1 MSDNGT
7 FGRLLREAR
16 QRALL
21 TLEGLA
27 AASGVSVRAISD
39 MERGQSLPRPA
50 TLGELLDALRPG
62 EDERRRLLRA
72 ARRHT
77 RQTPRQLPPD
87 PVAFQG
93 REETLAAVRAMAG
106 QLTGPFRNVVI
117 SAIGGMA
124 GVGKTTLAVHWAHQE
139 AERFPDGQLYVNLRG
154 FDEQAQ
160 PLDPGEALGGFLG
173 ALGVPSTD
181 LPAGTKERSALFRE
195 RVASLRLI
203 VVLDNARG
211 EEHVRPMLPLAP
223 GCLTIITSREHM
235 SGLAATEGAALIAL
249 EVWSETES
257 LTALAARIGGERV
270 RAEPR
275 AAAEL
280 VGLCGGLPLA
290 IAVLGAQLSMSPGL
304 PLHVVVRELAEAR
317 LDALSV
323 DDRRA
328 DIRAVFSC
336 SYRTLSAETA
346 RFFRYLALHPGPA
359 ASVESIASLVGVG
372 MPSARRH
379 LRELVSASL
388 LSRDAEGRYVLH
400 DLVRAYGA
408 ELVERH
414 GDDRHG
420 AEARL
425 LHYLRRNAYAA
436 NRFIAKYMPERTDA
450 PVPGVVRVAIDDRDE
465 ALAWYRQEEQTAA
478 AALRLPV
485 DPGLLRHRV
494 DLIREWASYHVVEG
508 RWAEEITAERIGL
521 DAALAL
527 DDPVAVARAGGSLAR
542 ALVET
547 GRPDEADEPVEL
559 ILAHLHRLPPE
570 DRGRAER
577 SIAWA
582 RDGQERYAEGLRH
595 SRRAL
600 EIFRGL
606 GQRDQIAVELGSV
619 GWFLSALGEY
629 REAIARCEEAIP
641 ILRDLGDRGNE
652 AAAWDSIGYARQ
664 RLGDPAAAV
673 VDYEKS
679 LRLFEELLNDYSQA
693 AVLDHLASA
702 QLELGDALRARASWT
717 RAADIFGGL
726 RVARAAEMRAKAAA
740 LPRPG
745 AEPAS

>member
-1 MSDNGT
+1 MDDNT

-39 MERGQSLPRPA
+39 MERGQSLPRST
-50 TLGELLDALRPG
+50 TLGELLEALGPD
-62 EDERRRLLRA
+62 EDERRRLVRA
-72 ARRHT
+72 ARRRTH
-77 RQTPRQLPPD
+77 QAPRQLPPD
-87 PVAFQG
+87 PVVFHG
-93 REETLAAVRAMAG
+93 REKTLAAVRAMTA
-106 QLTGPFRNVVI
+106 QLTGPVRHVVI

-139 AERFPDGQLYVNLRG
+139 AGRFPDGQLYVNLRG
-154 FDEQAQ
+154 FEEDAR

-173 ALGVPSTD
+173 ALGVPSAD
-181 LPAGTKERSALFRE
+181 LPAGTRERSALFRE
-195 RVASLRLI
+195 RVAALRLI
-203 VVLDNARG
+203 VVLDNARD
-211 EEHVRPMLPLAP
+211 EEQVRPLLPASP
-223 GCLTIITSREHM
+223 GCLAIITSRERM

-249 EVWSETES
+249 EVWSEAES
-257 LTALAARIGGERV
+257 LAALAARVGEERV

-275 AAAEL
+275 AAADL
-280 VGLCGGLPLA
+280 VGLCGQLPLA
-290 IAVLGAQLSMSPGL
+290 VAVVGAQLSVSPGL
-304 PLHVVVRELAEAR
+304 PLRVAVRELAEAR

-328 DIRAVFSC
+328 DVRAVFSC
-336 SYRTLSAETA
+336 SYRTLPAETA
-346 RFFRYLALHPGPA
+346 RFFRYLSLHPGPA
-359 ASVESIASLVGVG
+359 ASVESVASLAGVGV
-372 MPSARRH
+372 PAARRR

-388 LSRDAEGRYVLH
+388 LTRDAEGRYVVH

-425 LHYLRRNAYAA
+425 LHYLCHNAHAA
-436 NRFIAKYMPERTDA
+436 NRYIARYMPERADV
-450 PVPGVVRVAIDDRDE
+450 PVPAVVSVAIDDREE

-478 AALRLPV
+478 AALRLRA

-494 DLIREWASYHVVEG
+494 GLVQEWASFHVIEG
-508 RWAEEITAERIGL
+508 RWAEEITAQRVGL
-521 DAALAL
+521 DAAVAL
-527 DDPVAVARAGGSLAR
+527 DDPVALVRAAGSLAR

-547 GRPDEADEPVEL
+547 GRLDEADEPVEL
-559 ILAHLHRLPPE
+559 ILAQLHRLPAE

-577 SIAWA
+577 SIAWT
-582 RDGQERYAEGLRH
+582 RDGQERHAEGLRH

-629 REAIARCEEAIP
+629 REAIVTCEEAIP

-664 RLGDPAAAV
+664 QLGDPEAAI
-673 VDYEKS
+673 VDYERS
-679 LRLFEELLNDYSQA
+679 LRLFEELFNDYSLA

-702 QLELGDALRARASWT
+702 QLELGDVSRARASWT
-717 RAADIFGGL
+717 RAADLFDGL
-726 RVARAAEMRAKAAA
+726 RVARAAEIRAKATALSRPEAQAA
-740 LPRPG
+740 P
-745 AEPAS
+745 